1 MLPEGARL
9 EAMLAPLVAL
19 YDVSA
24 LLPRKGPDV
33 RDVAAIRRIYV
44 HHSGALGA
52 AGFKGAQASTAYV
65 MTKRAPKF
73 PCAPY
78 HFWIPFGDLTDPH
91 GNLCVLRLV
100 PDHIVAWHTGGKAN
114 RHGLGVCLQGN
125 TTKAALSPSHK
136 ECLEALLPWLR
147 ARHELGKGAGLDAEW
162 LSWHSDAARFGGKR
176 KAACPGANATAWLEA
191 YRARA

>member
-1 MLPEGARL
+1 MLPEGATL
-9 EAMLAPLVAL
+9 EVELAPGVAL

-44 HHSGALGA
+44 HHSGAFGP
-52 AGFKGAQASTAYV
+52 AGFKGAQASTRYV
-65 MTKRAPKF
+65 MTQRTPKF

-78 HFWIPFGDLTDPH
+78 HFWIPEADLVDDA
-91 GNLCVLRLV
+91 GRLCVLRLV

-114 RHGLGVCLQGN
+114 RHGSGVVLQGN
-125 TTKAALSPSHK
+125 TTKAALSVSHK
-136 ECLEALLPWLR
+136 EGLRALLPWLR
-147 ARHELGKGAGLDAEW
+147 ARHELDAEW

-176 KAACPGANATAWLEA
+176 KAACPGVNATAWLEA